1 MTDDDIRRLARAMC
15 EEMGIDPDE
24 HAPFTTEKNWIVQ
37 RDFARQFLAAHQ
49 AMKETGDDR

>member
-1 MTDDDIRRLARAMC
+1 MTDDDIESLARAMC

-24 HAPFTTEKNWIVQ
+24 HAPFTTFKNWLVQ

-49 AMKETGDDR
+49 AMKETGDD